1 MFLPSLLLA
10 LLPCVPQ
17 TPDLIL
23 VGGKVV
29 TVDDEQPSAEA
40 IAIEGDKILAIGSN
54 EDIRKLA
61 REDTQTIQLDGQLVI
76 PGFIDGHAH
85 ITALGTSKMMLDLSK
100 AQNWSDIERQVAEG
114 VKTTPKG
121 QWIIGRGWHQEK
133 WSSAPKNAVDG
144 YPTHQRLSALSP
156 DHPVI
161 LQHASG
167 HMSFANEAAMRAAG
181 IDGDTPPTEGGEIL
195 HDAGGE
201 PIGVFRE
208 TATSLVW
215 AAYEEPEALDS
226 VAYTKRAIRL
236 AIDECLSKGITSFHD
251 AGSTFGTIELLKK
264 MAEEGALGIRLWVMV
279 RDDPSLMADNL
290 AKAKVYRAGNNFLT
304 VGGLK
309 LVLDGALGAHG
320 AWLLKPYKDL
330 PESSGLNT
338 APMNVA
344 QNYANW
350 AIQHNLQL
358 CVHAIGDRANREI
371 LDIMER
377 AMRSNPSI
385 LPRRWR
391 VEHAQHIDPKDIPR
405 FAKLDVIASM
415 QGVHCTSDGVYVLQR
430 LGEERSAEGAYVWRK
445 LIEAGALICNGTD
458 APVEDVDPIANFYAS
473 VTRRM
478 PNGETFFPD
487 QKLTRTEALRT
498 YTYNCAYAAFEE
510 DLKGTLTPGK
520 LADIVVLSKDILTC
534 PEEEIRDAKVL
545 YTIVGG
551 KVSYQAK

>member
-10 LLPCVPQ
+10 LIPTAFQ

-54 EDIRKLA
+54 EEILKLA
-61 REDTQTIQLDGQLVI
+61 GEDTQTIQLDGQLVI

-100 AQNWSDIERQVAEG
+100 AQNWSDIERQVAEA

-133 WSSAPKNAVDG
+133 WASAPKNAVDG

-226 VAYTKRAIRL
+226 VAYAKRAIRL

-264 MAEEGALGIRLWVMV
+264 MAEEGDLGIRLWVMV

-320 AWLLKPYKDL
+320 AWLLKPYNDL

-377 AMRSNPSI
+377 TLRDNPSL

-551 KVSYQAK
+551 KVAYQGK

>member
-320 AWLLKPYKDL
+320 AWLLKPYNDL

-377 AMRSNPSI
+377 TLRDNPSL

-551 KVSYQAK
+551 KVAYQGK